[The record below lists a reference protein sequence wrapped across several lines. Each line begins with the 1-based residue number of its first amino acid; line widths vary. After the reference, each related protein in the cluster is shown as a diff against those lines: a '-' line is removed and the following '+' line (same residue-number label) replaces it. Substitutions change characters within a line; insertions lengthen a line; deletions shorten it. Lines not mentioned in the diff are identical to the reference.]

1 MAEVVYVLCA
11 VTSLCCAVLLGRSWA
26 TSKSRLSLC
35 CSLCFLGLLLNNVM
49 LIIDKIVTGPTVD
62 LSVWTKV
69 PAVVGMA
76 IFLIGLIL
84 EADA

>member
-1 MAEVVYVLCA
+1 MAEVVYILCA
-11 VTSLCCAVLLGRSWA
+11 LTSLACAVLLIRSWWL
-26 TSKSRLSLC
+26 SKSRLSLY
-35 CSLCFLGLLLNNVM
+35 SALCFIGLLLNNVM
-49 LIIDKIVTGPTVD
+49 LVLDKVVTGPSID

-84 EADA
+84 ESDT